1 MGVSQAHAGRTCR
14 QLNASTL
21 NARWQSNVQNMY
33 MVVME
38 YRVQV
43 SGTDH
48 PFGDPVFSEFN
59 CPTELFV
66 AEGKK

>member
-1 MGVSQAHAGRTCR
+1 
-14 QLNASTL
+14 
-21 NARWQSNVQNMY
+21 
-33 MVVME
+33 MVVQE